1 MRRSVLFLA
10 AACVLAAAP
19 ALAQQS
25 QGRQSQGR
33 PGLTQG
39 QLAQE
44 RNVLTAA
51 QRRLQQLGYHTAPS
65 GKWNADTSNAVEL
78 FQSDHGLRPTGE
90 VDLQTLAALGV
101 DVSAPGATAMLAPE
115 PGQQS
120 AMLPPESNEQ
130 TAAAEFQSAP
140 AYNLPIFTTYGG
152 HSSPPQTRSQAA
164 PFATLGSPQPLVV
177 QRTGRIPGVD
187 PSAPTEDIVR

>member
-1 MRRSVLFLA
+1 MRRSVFSLA
-10 AACVLAAAP
+10 AACMLAAVP

-25 QGRQSQGR
+25 QGR
-33 PGLTQG
+33 PGPTQA
-39 QLAQE
+39 QLAPQ
-44 RNVLTAA
+44 RDVLIAA
-51 QRRLQQLGYHTAPS
+51 QQRLQQLGYHAAPS
-65 GKWNADTSNAVEL
+65 GKWNADTANAVEL

-90 VDLQTLAALGV
+90 IDLQTLAALGI
-101 DVSAPGATAMLAPE
+101 DVSSPGATAMLAPE
-115 PGQQS
+115 PGQQY
-120 AMLPPESNEQ
+120 AMLPPESYEQ

-140 AYNLPIFTTYGG
+140 AYNEPIFTTYGG

-164 PFATLGSPQPLVV
+164 PFATLGTPQALVV